1 MIRLLITMMLSASCV
16 LTSPICFAQEHEH
29 GPAAEEPAPTIFLDK
44 SPRVVEFQLRQLSN
58 KQLASL
64 ERKTDHI
71 MYAPIYFAL
80 LTRPGLDGKYRKEAV
95 EALVKLNKSSAAG
108 ELIAAIVRVDEE
120 TDEETLTQRQAMLEE
135 LGAML
140 LREKKDVLTQKRD
153 ELVTLAGDGNDAR
166 AKEIGYGAMMVA
178 DGAIDQAMQLTTEK
192 ENGQRYLFGSAALIK
207 DKAILAAIYPAAE
220 SAIGETSDDVTR
232 HAAMD
237 AVSFVPGKEEAA
249 FSLLSGLLIKGNDAA
264 AAAGAI
270 KRIPAAKWPETD
282 MEPIA
287 HAIVKLLEATDAD
300 ARTWPASIDAT
311 QLGYELAGKLS
322 AEKAAPIKKAL
333 GALGVRV
340 IVLKA
345 PPEQMVFDQKWFAVE
360 AGKQVQVIFQNTDVM
375 PHNFVVVAPGAL
387 EEIGTAAETMQPSN
401 DPSVKQF
408 IPKSEKI
415 LAAMQLVQLGQT
427 GRLSFTAPTEP
438 GEYPYVCTY
447 PGHWRRMYGVMVVVK
462 DLDAFNASPV
472 EPKDPLGNTRSLVK
486 QWTPNDFKDKL
497 LAMDKS
503 ASAERGAIYFS
514 EAGCVLCHKV
524 QGKGG
529 MVGPELTE
537 VFKKWKGNRA
547 DVLREILEP
556 SKVIDEKYRP
566 QIIETS
572 EGDRLFGLVTGE
584 TDDAVMIVT
593 NPQNPVPQKVL
604 KSNIEDRTKGQT
616 SMMPLGLMNIFKES
630 EVLDVLRYLE
640 TGGAVKGHEH

>member
-1 MIRLLITMMLSASCV
+1 
-16 LTSPICFAQEHEH
+16 
-29 GPAAEEPAPTIFLDK
+29 
-44 SPRVVEFQLRQLSN
+44 
-58 KQLASL
+58 
-64 ERKTDHI
+64 
-71 MYAPIYFAL
+71 
-80 LTRPGLDGKYRKEAV
+80 
-95 EALVKLNKSSAAG
+95 
-108 ELIAAIVRVDEE
+108 
-120 TDEETLTQRQAMLEE
+120 
-135 LGAML
+135 
-140 LREKKDVLTQKRD
+140 
-153 ELVTLAGDGNDAR
+153 
-166 AKEIGYGAMMVA
+166 
-178 DGAIDQAMQLTTEK
+178 
-192 ENGQRYLFGSAALIK
+192 
-207 DKAILAAIYPAAE
+207 
-220 SAIGETSDDVTR
+220 
-232 HAAMD
+232 
-237 AVSFVPGKEEAA
+237 
-249 FSLLSGLLIKGNDAA
+249 
-264 AAAGAI
+264 
-270 KRIPAAKWPETD
+270 
-282 MEPIA
+282 
-287 HAIVKLLEATDAD
+287 
-300 ARTWPASIDAT
+300 
-311 QLGYELAGKLS
+311 
-322 AEKAAPIKKAL
+322 
-333 GALGVRV
+333 
-340 IVLKA
+340 
-345 PPEQMVFDQKWFAVE
+345 
-360 AGKQVQVIFQNTDVM
+360 
-375 PHNFVVVAPGAL
+375 VVV
-387 EEIGTAAETMQPSN
+387 Q
-401 DPSVKQF
+401 
-408 IPKSEKI
+408 
-415 LAAMQLVQLGQT
+415 
-427 GRLSFTAPTEP
+427 
-438 GEYPYVCTY
+438 
-447 PGHWRRMYGVMVVVK
+447 